1 VVRSRCTLDSDSD
14 SWRLA
19 LIDRCHNG
27 NISSLAVARAD
38 SAVLSREMVSLSSLE
53 SEKLMK
59 RRPGNGGGVDH
70 DA

>member
-1 VVRSRCTLDSDSD
+1 MHTPTDSD

-19 LIDRCHNG
+19 LIDRRHYG
-27 NISSLAVARAD
+27 KISSLAVAC
-38 SAVLSREMVSLSSLE
+38 AVLSREMVSLSSLE
-53 SEKLMK
+53 SDKLMK